1 MGQSSKRITIG
12 YIDNNTRIA
21 TEDKCFVI
29 EQLKKNK
36 KDEQVWVGEHY
47 FSFFD
52 DLLRYYV
59 RIYLQQESKGKQDS
73 TLLQLLDRVTTLQ
86 TKIEDTGKKLQEA
99 WAAHHTY
106 YDPPK
111 ENA

>member
-1 MGQSSKRITIG
+1 MVQPSKRIIIG
-12 YIDNNTRIA
+12 YIDNSTRIT
-21 TEDKCFVI
+21 TEDNCFLI

-36 KDEQVWVGEHY
+36 KDEQVWVGNHY

-59 RIYLQQESKGKQDS
+59 RIYLQQESKGKQDL
-73 TLLQLLDRVTTLQ
+73 TVLRLLDRVTALQ
-86 TKIEDTGKKLQEA
+86 TKIEDVGKKLQEA
-99 WAAHHTY
+99 WALHCTY

-111 ENA
+111 EKV